1 MEMVEEGE
9 RKKRKRNTSCERQK
23 SGLGRSLEEGLPKMN
38 SYQIIGIK
46 SPTTTAQY
54 LI

>member
-23 SGLGRSLEEGLPKMN
+23 AGWEEAWRKV
-38 SYQIIGIK
+38 YQK
-46 SPTTTAQY
+46 
-54 LI
+54 